1 MGHKSALDKLQETV
15 VDTARGVAK
24 DPIGTAKGAI
34 ALGRTVVGQVTG
46 QVTRTLRDRV
56 GGGSPPAPKAP
67 GPVPTPEPVKSAEV
81 TPADVARVVE
91 KKPAAKKA
99 PAKKAPP
106 RKKAPAKKATPSDKL
121 PPKKKAPEQ
130 TVPEKKAA
138 SEAPTTAAEL
148 LEDPELPSPIESI
161 GTSAASD
168 PEKG

>member
-15 VDTARGVAK
+15 VDTARGVAN

-121 PPKKKAPEQ
+121 PPKRA
-130 TVPEKKAA
+130 PEKKTPEKAPASAA
-138 SEAPTTAAEL
+138 PKTAAEL